1 MAKTI
6 EEGGFFSLSEAKHKA
21 QEKLNFKKKFSFQPQ
36 LDSRHSV
43 VARFRTR
50 KAQKKDNRFNSQCP

>member
-21 QEKLNFKKKFSFQPQ
+21 QEKLNFKKKIQLLATVRQPSQRCGSF
-36 LDSRHSV
+36 
-43 VARFRTR
+43 
-50 KAQKKDNRFNSQCP
+50 

>member
-21 QEKLNFKKKFSFQPQ
+21 QEKLNFKKKFFF